1 MKFIEPSQLQV
12 LPYKVYINTDEEK
25 QEDDWEGQI
34 NELKKHTMSAVTPI
48 KMSVE
53 VLAKIN
59 NNIGANVNQLKR
71 MGNSVNENINKL
83 QTDSDYMKDSMD
95 QILSKLNL

>member
-1 MKFIEPSQLQV
+1 
-12 LPYKVYINTDEEK
+12 VYINTDEEK

-34 NELKKHTMSAVTPI
+34 NELKKHTMSAVMPI

-59 NNIGANVNQLKR
+59 INIGANVNQLKR